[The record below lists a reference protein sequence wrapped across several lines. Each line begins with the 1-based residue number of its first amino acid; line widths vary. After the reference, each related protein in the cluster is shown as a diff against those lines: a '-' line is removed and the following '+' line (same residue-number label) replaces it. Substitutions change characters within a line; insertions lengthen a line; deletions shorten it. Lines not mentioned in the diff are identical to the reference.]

1 MGHEVWSGLL
11 EATTKDEAIKEV
23 MQMKADIEERGRYDY
38 GGYCHFYDRTFNT
51 EEEAERFLG
60 KGGGE
65 GGICMVKDV
74 SESKSLQKLKSK
86 LAEVQQKER
95 DYDLEFKEKVMQ
107 KFKERTSSTCS
118 CSECE
123 SRYKKEIAIKFNLI
137 CPVCS
142 TWMVPDGVRDS
153 YTKAKK
159 KFADMRTNLYMQ
171 IDAQR
176 KKDAANTNR
185 IRYYY
190 LLDYHC

>member
-1 MGHEVWSGLL
+1 MGHEIWSGLL

-23 MQMKADIEERGRYDY
+23 RQIKTDIEERGHYDY
-38 GGYCHFYDRTFNT
+38 GGFCLFYDRTFNT
-51 EEEAERFLG
+51 EEEAERFLS

-65 GGICMVKDV
+65 GGICMVKNV
-74 SESKSLQKLKSK
+74 SESKSLQKLKSR
-86 LAEVQQKER
+86 LAEVKQKEQE
-95 DYDLEFKEKVMQ
+95 YDKEFKEKVMQ

-142 TWMVPDGVRDS
+142 TWMVPDGVRES
-153 YTKAKK
+153 YNKAKE
-159 KFADMRTNLYMQ
+159 KFRTMRAGLEKQIADQHKRE
-171 IDAQR
+171 AS
-176 KKDAANTNR
+176 NTNKV
-185 IRYYY
+185 RYYY

>member
-11 EATTKDEAIKEV
+11 EATTKEEALREV
-23 MQMKADIEERGRYDY
+23 AEIKADMEQRVGWDY
-38 GGYCHFYDRTFNT
+38 GGDCHYYDRTFNT
-51 EEEAERFLG
+51 EEEAYNFLH
-60 KGGGE
+60 KGFGE
-65 GGICMVKDV
+65 GGICKVKNV
-74 SESKSLQKLKSK
+74 TASKSLTKLKLK
-86 LAEVQQKER
+86 LAELQQKER
-95 DYDLEFKEKVMQ
+95 DYDIGFEEKVMQ

-123 SRYKKEIAIKFNLI
+123 SRYKKEIAIKFNLK

-142 TWMVPDGVRDS
+142 NWMVPDGVKEAHI
-153 YTKAKK
+153 KAKK
-159 KFADMRTNLYMQ
+159 KFADMRTALYAQ

-176 KKDAANTNR
+176 KKDAANSNT